1 MKSDSTKKLFFQ
13 FGVQH
18 TVASCRQTDA
28 VCLLLTTVSHL
39 ATRLVVAEMWVVQ
52 NLWFCT
58 THISAVNT
66 GKKKKKSEKNK
77 KQKPATLHF
86 AASCLLRLCDSWHY
100 CYKITK
106 KILKGF

>member
-1 MKSDSTKKLFFQ
+1 MKSDSTKKLFFR

-77 KQKPATLHF
+77 N
-86 AASCLLRLCDSWHY
+86 LLRCTLLLPVCCGY
-100 CYKITK
+100 VTAGIIVTK
-106 KILKGF
+106 